1 MRKISIL
8 LAAVSLLAAASLIE
22 VVTAAG
28 AKTVHAT
35 VAKSQRGPRGPRGKT
50 GPRGSTGARGR
61 TGRAGPAGPAGGVG
75 PMGPAGK
82 NATDFDSFNQL
93 VPFNGTESVT
103 IGQFTVSETAG
114 PSGCGDAEL
123 TDNSAFSAQVNLLGG
138 FESTVAGTGF
148 HPLAP
153 ASQFDIGNLSFQILG
168 DLNTFT
174 ATLANGASTIS
185 GTVGGRTLVNGC
197 LTTGTFSGA

>member
-8 LAAVSLLAAASLIE
+8 LAAVSLLAMASLIA

-35 VAKSQRGPRGPRGKT
+35 VAKSQRGPRGKT
-50 GPRGSTGARGR
+50 GPRGSTGPRGR
-61 TGRAGPAGPAGGVG
+61 TGRAGAAGPTGAVG
-75 PMGPAGK
+75 PMGPPGA

-114 PSGCGDAEL
+114 PSACGDAKL
-123 TDNSAFSAQVNLLGG
+123 TDNSAFGAQVNLLGG
-138 FESTVAGTGF
+138 FEATVPGPGF

-153 ASQFDIGNLSFQILG
+153 ASQFDIGNLAAGTLG

-174 ATLANGASTIS
+174 ATLVNGASTIT
-185 GTVGGRTLVNGC
+185 GTVGGRTLGGTGC

>member
-8 LAAVSLLAAASLIE
+8 LAAISLLAVASLIE
-22 VVTAAG
+22 VVTTAG
-28 AKTVHAT
+28 AKTVNAT
-35 VAKSQRGPRGPRGKT
+35 VAKAQRGPRGPRGTT
-50 GPRGSTGARGR
+50 GDRGSTGSRGR
-61 TGRAGPAGPAGGVG
+61 TGPAGAAGPAGAVG
-75 PMGPAGK
+75 PMGPPGA
-82 NATDFDSFNQL
+82 NASDFDSFNKL

-114 PSGCGDAEL
+114 PSGCGEGEL

-138 FESTVAGTGF
+138 FESTVAGPGF

-153 ASQFDIGNLSFQILG
+153 ASQFDIGNLSFTTIG

-174 ATLANGASTIS
+174 ATLANGGSTIT
-185 GTVGGRTLVNGC
+185 GTVGGRTVTGGC
-197 LTTGTFSGA
+197 LTTGTFNGA